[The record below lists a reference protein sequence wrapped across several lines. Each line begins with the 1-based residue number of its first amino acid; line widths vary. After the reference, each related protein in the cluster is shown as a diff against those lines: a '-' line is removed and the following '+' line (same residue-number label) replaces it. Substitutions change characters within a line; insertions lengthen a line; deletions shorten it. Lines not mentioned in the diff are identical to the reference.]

1 MAIATETDNIKKH
14 SDVVKLASKLL
25 LERTAFDDH
34 WRQLNDYILPRR
46 TRFQTT
52 DEDQDKDRRSTK
64 IVDATATRAARI
76 TQAGLSTGVASA
88 ARPWFRLSTPDP
100 DLAEFGPVKEWLH
113 QVTSRMQT
121 VLIRSNLYNCLPVLF
136 GDLTVFGSPAMG
148 VFEDEKELLRGY
160 SLPIGSFAYGCS
172 DRGLVD
178 VFWTEYKMSIR
189 QLIETFSDPAKP
201 DWSLFSKSVRS
212 KWSKNDTESKVDVS
226 WMILPNPE
234 ADPERFES
242 RFKPWASLRWEKGGE
257 KGIFLQE
264 SGFDEFPIL
273 APRWHVTGRDWYASD
288 CPGMTALPD
297 VKALQIMQRRKAQA
311 EELLINPS
319 LQGPASLMSR
329 KVSLRPGEMTYLD
342 SLQMNANA
350 MVKPIREIEAKGIQF
365 ILADIQDVRAGINES
380 FFKDLFMMI
389 SQMDQQGGNPR
400 MTATEVLKRQ
410 EEKLQALGP
419 VYERMND
426 ELLDPLVD
434 RTYAIMD
441 RAGIIPQPPQEL
453 ENVKLKV
460 EYISILA
467 QAMKTQAVSSTNAWL
482 QSTVPLMEMS
492 PIVKHKI
499 DFAGVVDEF
508 GDLYGVNPKLIIP
521 TADAMKSAQAEAA
534 AAQKQQQMEQAEQ
547 MSKTAKNLSG
557 SDLDN
562 NNALSRVM
570 EGVQS

>member
-1 MAIATETDNIKKH
+1 MAIATETNSIKKH

-25 LERTAFDDH
+25 LERSAFDDH
-34 WRQLNDYILPRR
+34 FRQLNDFILPRR
-46 TRFQTT
+46 TRFQTS
-52 DEDQDKDRRSTK
+52 DDDQNKDRRSLK
-64 IVDATATRAARI
+64 IVDGTATRAAR
-76 TQAGLSTGVASA
+76 TLQSGLHSGVTSP
-88 ARPWFRLSTPDP
+88 ARPWFRLTTPDP

-113 QVTSRMQT
+113 QVTSRMLT
-121 VLIRSNLYNCLPVLF
+121 VFLRSNIYNVLPTLY
-136 GDLTVFGSPAMG
+136 GDLGVFGSPAMG
-148 VFEDEKELLRGY
+148 VFDDDKELLRGY
-160 SLPIGSFAYGCS
+160 SFPIGAFAYACS

-178 VFWTEYKMSIR
+178 TFWIEYKMSVR
-189 QLIETFSDPAKP
+189 QLIETFSDPENP
-201 DWSLFSKSVRS
+201 DWSLFSRTVRTM
-212 KWSKNDTESKVDVS
+212 WRQNNTESKVDVS

-242 RFKPWASLRWEKGGE
+242 RYKPWASLRWEKGGE
-257 KGIFLQE
+257 KGVFLQE

-297 VKALQIMQRRKAQA
+297 VKSLQIMQRRKAQA
-311 EELLINPS
+311 EELLINPA
-319 LQGPASLMSR
+319 LQGPTSLQSK
-329 KVSLRPGEMTYLD
+329 KVSLRPGEMTYVD
-342 SLQMNANA
+342 FMTNANA

-389 SQMDQQGGNPR
+389 SQMDQQGANPR
-400 MTATEVLKRQ
+400 MTATEILKRQ
-410 EEKLQALGP
+410 EEKLMALGP

-434 RTYAIMD
+434 RGYAMMD
-441 RAGIIPQPPQEL
+441 RAGMIPDPPQEL
-453 ENVKLKV
+453 QGVKLKV
-460 EYISILA
+460 EYISVLA
-467 QAMKTQAVSSTNAWL
+467 QAMKTQAVSATNAWL

-521 TADAMKSAQAEAA
+521 TEDAQKAAQAEAA
-534 AAQKQQQMEQAEQ
+534 AMQKQQQAEQAET

-557 SDLDN
+557 SNLDD
-562 NNALSRVM
+562 NNALQRVL
-570 EGVQS
+570 EGASA